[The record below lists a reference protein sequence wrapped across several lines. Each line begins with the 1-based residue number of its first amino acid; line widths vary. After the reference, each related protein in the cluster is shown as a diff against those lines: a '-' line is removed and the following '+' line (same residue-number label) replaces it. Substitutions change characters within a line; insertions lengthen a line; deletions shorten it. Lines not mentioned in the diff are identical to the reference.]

1 MIIVSVAELIKYHS
15 EVLSFKCNYLL
26 MKCIPIS
33 HYYWLTAT
41 FPISL
46 SSSYCYNYTLHLHN
60 AINME
65 MLAEAKKC
73 SLFYTDWVITGHQI
87 LDFKKQVSDFFNL
100 TF

>member
-33 HYYWLTAT
+33 HYYWFTAT

-46 SSSYCYNYTLHLHN
+46 SSTYCYNYTLHLHN
-60 AINME
+60 AINMGI
-65 MLAEAKKC
+65 LAEAKKVQ
-73 SLFYTDWVITGHQI
+73 SVLYRLGNHRAPDPRFQETG
-87 LDFKKQVSDFFNL
+87 LRFFL
-100 TF
+100 P